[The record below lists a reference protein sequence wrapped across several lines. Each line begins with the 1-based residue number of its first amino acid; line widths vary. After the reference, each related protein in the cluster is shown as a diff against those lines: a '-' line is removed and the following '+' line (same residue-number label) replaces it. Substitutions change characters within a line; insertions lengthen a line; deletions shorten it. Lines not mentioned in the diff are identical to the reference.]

1 MKPRGSRFWPL
12 CLHSIGIRQHPFLS
26 DSYNMEFILLRK
38 AMRKYQEPP
47 FLEPQSSSVVHIA
60 WRIDPVRMGPF
71 VLALGSADG

>member
-1 MKPRGSRFWPL
+1 
-12 CLHSIGIRQHPFLS
+12 
-26 DSYNMEFILLRK
+26 MEFILLRK